1 MDGKLE
7 KSHSSSSMPLISRLD
22 HLDSMVYSL
31 EGKKYSSARWG
42 CDGCA
47 PVFGVRTRS
56 ESIPLDFA
64 VKEAQ
69 SKGSILD
76 RITSLE
82 ERLIQ
87 VIQEIKQNPI
97 RKTQLEVS
105 TELAS
110 QEKKSSRKT
119 TNKFEKGS
127 PNHKRMFPT
136 RLFHLR
142 SLLGC

>member
-7 KSHSSSSMPLISRLD
+7 KSLRSSSMPLISRLD
-22 HLDSMVYSL
+22 HLDSMMYGL

-42 CDGCA
+42 CEGSA
-47 PVFGVRTRS
+47 PVFGVWTRS
-56 ESIPLDFA
+56 ESVPLDFA

-87 VIQEIKQNPI
+87 VIQEIEQNSI
-97 RKTQLEVS
+97 RKTELEVS
-105 TELAS
+105 GELAS
-110 QEKKSSRKT
+110 QEKKISRKT

-127 PNHKRMFPT
+127 PKHKKMFPT